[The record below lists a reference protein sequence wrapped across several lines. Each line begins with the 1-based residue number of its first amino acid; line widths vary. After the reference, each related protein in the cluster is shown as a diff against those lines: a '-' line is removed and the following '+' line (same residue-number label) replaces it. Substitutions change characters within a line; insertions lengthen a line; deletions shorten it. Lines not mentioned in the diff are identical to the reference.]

1 MHGWWKNQTTTSV
14 NGFLGLSSKLHTG
27 CALIVNNCP
36 NLKNVAVECL
46 SVPNNPVL
54 SHHISS
60 QFNEEMQ
67 QVNTKFMT
75 MGGLVEQQVA
85 NGIRAL
91 LDTDAN
97 LAIEVQ
103 FQDNIVNRLEIEID
117 EALTLILARR
127 HPAAIDLRMVI
138 AMSKANTD
146 LERIGDEAAKIARI
160 AQNLCEEGNSPRGY
174 METRHIGNQV
184 RVMIHD
190 ALDAFAR
197 LDIDQAL
204 RVLLA
209 DADIDREYQSATR
222 TLMTYMIEDPR
233 HISRVINVLWVL
245 RSLERIGDH
254 ARNISEQVIYIVK
267 GLDVRH
273 SSVEE
278 IEEKVQER

>member
-1 MHGWWKNQTTTSV
+1 MLLVETI
-14 NGFLGLSSKLHTG
+14 
-27 CALIVNNCP
+27 AL
-36 NLKNVAVECL
+36 
-46 SVPNNPVL
+46 PNNPVL
-54 SHHISS
+54 NHHISS
-60 QFNEEMQ
+60 QFNEELQ
-67 QVNTKFMT
+67 DVHTKFMT

-85 NGIRAL
+85 NAIHAL
-91 LDTDAN
+91 LDTDASM
-97 LAIEVQ
+97 AIDVQ
-103 FQDNIVNRLEIEID
+103 FQDNAVNRMETEID

-146 LERIGDEAAKIARI
+146 LERIGDEARKLPVLPKAYVK
-160 AQNLCEEGNSPRGY
+160 EGGSPRGY

-197 LDIDQAL
+197 LDVDQAL

-233 HISRVINVLWVL
+233 HITRVMNVLV
-245 RSLERIGDH
+245 G
-254 ARNISEQVIYIVK
+254 AAFT
-267 GLDVRH
+267 
-273 SSVEE
+273 
-278 IEEKVQER
+278 

>member
-1 MHGWWKNQTTTSV
+1 M
-14 NGFLGLSSKLHTG
+14 
-27 CALIVNNCP
+27 
-36 NLKNVAVECL
+36 
-46 SVPNNPVL
+46 L

-60 QFNEEMQ
+60 QFNEDLQ
-67 QVNTKFMT
+67 DVNTKFMT

-85 NGIRAL
+85 NSIHAL
-91 LDTDAN
+91 LDTDAA
-97 LAIEVQ
+97 LAVEVQ
-103 FQDNIVNRLEIEID
+103 FQDNAVNRMETEID

-160 AQNLCEEGNSPRGY
+160 AQNLCEEGGSPRGY

-197 LDIDQAL
+197 LDVDQAL

-233 HISRVINVLWVL
+233 HISRVINVMWVL

-254 ARNISEQVIYIVK
+254 ARNISEQVIYMVK
-267 GLDVRH
+267 GFDVRH
-273 SSVEE
+273 TSVKE

>member
-1 MHGWWKNQTTTSV
+1 
-14 NGFLGLSSKLHTG
+14 
-27 CALIVNNCP
+27 
-36 NLKNVAVECL
+36 
-46 SVPNNPVL
+46 VL

-60 QFNEEMQ
+60 QFNEELQ
-67 QVNTKFMT
+67 DVNTKFMT
-75 MGGLVEQQVA
+75 MGGMVEQQVA
-85 NGIRAL
+85 NAIHAL
-91 LDTDAN
+91 LDTDA
-97 LAIEVQ
+97 AMAVEVQ
-103 FQDNIVNRLEIEID
+103 FQDNTVNRLESEID

-127 HPAAIDLRMVI
+127 HPAAIDLRMVL

-146 LERIGDEAAKIARI
+146 LERIGDEASKIARI
-160 AQNLCEEGNSPRGY
+160 AQTLCEEGGSPRGY

-197 LDIDQAL
+197 LDVDQAL
-204 RVLLA
+204 RVMQA

-254 ARNISEQVIYIVK
+254 ARNISEQVIYMVK

-278 IEEKVQER
+278 IEQKFQR

>member
-1 MHGWWKNQTTTSV
+1 MSPT
-14 NGFLGLSSKLHTG
+14 
-27 CALIVNNCP
+27 
-36 NLKNVAVECL
+36 
-46 SVPNNPVL
+46 NPVL
-54 SHHISS
+54 NHHISS
-60 QFNEEMQ
+60 QFNEELQ
-67 QVNTKFMT
+67 AVNTKFMT
-75 MGGLVEQQVA
+75 MGGLVEQQVTNA
-85 NGIRAL
+85 IHAL
-91 LDTDAN
+91 LDTDVNMA
-97 LAIEVQ
+97 LEVQ
-103 FQDNIVNRLEIEID
+103 FKDNEVNKLESEID

-127 HPAAIDLRMVI
+127 HPAASDLRMVI

-160 AQNLCEEGNSPRGY
+160 AQNLCEDGGSPRGY

-184 RVMIHD
+184 RVMIHE

-204 RVLLA
+204 HVLLA

-233 HISRVINVLWVL
+233 HISQVINVLWVL

-254 ARNISEQVIYIVK
+254 ARNISEQVIYMVK

-273 SSVEE
+273 ASLEE
-278 IEEKVQER
+278 IEQKVHKN

>member
-1 MHGWWKNQTTTSV
+1 MS
-14 NGFLGLSSKLHTG
+14 
-27 CALIVNNCP
+27 
-36 NLKNVAVECL
+36 
-46 SVPNNPVL
+46 PNNPVL
-54 SHHISS
+54 SPHISS
-60 QFNEEMQ
+60 QFNEEVQ
-67 QVNTKFMT
+67 DVNTKFMT
-75 MGGLVEQQVA
+75 MGGMVEQQVA
-85 NGIRAL
+85 NAIHAL
-91 LDTDAN
+91 LDTDA
-97 LAIEVQ
+97 AMAVDVQ
-103 FQDNIVNRLEIEID
+103 FQDNTVNRLESEID

-127 HPAAIDLRMVI
+127 HPAAIDLRMVL

-146 LERIGDEAAKIARI
+146 LERIGDEASKIARI
-160 AQNLCEEGNSPRGY
+160 AQTLCEEGGSPRGY

-197 LDIDQAL
+197 LDVDQAL
-204 RVLLA
+204 RVMQA

-254 ARNISEQVIYIVK
+254 ARNISEQVIYMVK

-278 IEEKVQER
+278 IEQKFQR

>member
-1 MHGWWKNQTTTSV
+1 
-14 NGFLGLSSKLHTG
+14 LSL
-27 CALIVNNCP
+27 
-36 NLKNVAVECL
+36 
-46 SVPNNPVL
+46 NNPIL
-54 SHHISS
+54 NHHISS
-60 QFNEEMQ
+60 QFNEELQ
-67 QVNTKFMT
+67 DVNTKFMT
-75 MGGLVEQQVA
+75 MGGFVEQQVA
-85 NGIRAL
+85 NAIHAL
-91 LDTDAN
+91 LDTNAD
-97 LAIEVQ
+97 LAIDVQ
-103 FQDNIVNRLEIEID
+103 IQDAVINRFETEID

-146 LERIGDEAAKIARI
+146 LERIGDEASKIARI
-160 AQNLCEEGNSPRGY
+160 AQNLCEEGGSPRGY

-197 LDIDQAL
+197 LDVDQAL

-222 TLMTYMIEDPR
+222 TLMTYMMEDPR
-233 HISRVINVLWVL
+233 HISRVINVMWVL

-254 ARNISEQVIYIVK
+254 ARNISEQVIYMVK

-273 SSVEE
+273 TSVKE
-278 IEEKVQER
+278 IEEKVQK

>member
-1 MHGWWKNQTTTSV
+1 MIT
-14 NGFLGLSSKLHTG
+14 LSPT
-27 CALIVNNCP
+27 
-36 NLKNVAVECL
+36 
-46 SVPNNPVL
+46 NPVL
-54 SHHISS
+54 NHHISS
-60 QFNEEMQ
+60 QFNEDLQ
-67 QVNTKFMT
+67 AVNTKFMT
-75 MGGLVEQQVA
+75 MGGLVEQQVTNA
-85 NGIRAL
+85 IHAL
-91 LDTDAN
+91 LDTDVNMA
-97 LAIEVQ
+97 LEVQ
-103 FQDNIVNRLEIEID
+103 FKDNAVNKLESEID

-127 HPAAIDLRMVI
+127 HPAASDLRMVI

-160 AQNLCEEGNSPRGY
+160 AQNLCEEGGSPRGY

-184 RVMIHD
+184 RVMIHE

-204 RVLLA
+204 HVLLA

-254 ARNISEQVIYIVK
+254 ARNISEQVIYMVK

-273 SSVEE
+273 TSVEE
-278 IEEKVQER
+278 IEEKVQGGH

>member
-1 MHGWWKNQTTTSV
+1 MSP
-14 NGFLGLSSKLHTG
+14 S
-27 CALIVNNCP
+27 
-36 NLKNVAVECL
+36 
-46 SVPNNPVL
+46 NPVL

-60 QFNEEMQ
+60 QFNEDLQ
-67 QVNTKFMT
+67 DVHTKFMT

-85 NGIRAL
+85 NAIHAL

-97 LAIEVQ
+97 LAIDVQ
-103 FQDNIVNRLEIEID
+103 FKDNTVNQLERDID
-117 EALTLILARR
+117 EGLTLILARR

-138 AMSKANTD
+138 AMSKANTF

-160 AQNLCEEGNSPRGY
+160 VQILCEEGQSPRGY

-197 LDIDQAL
+197 LDVDQAL
-204 RVLLA
+204 KVVMA
-209 DADIDREYQSATR
+209 DVDIDREYQSATR

-233 HISRVINVLWVL
+233 HISRVINVMWVL

-254 ARNISEQVIYIVK
+254 ARNISEQVIYMAK
-267 GLDVRH
+267 GMDVRH
-273 SSVEE
+273 TSIEE
-278 IEEKVQER
+278 IEQKVNQK

>member
-1 MHGWWKNQTTTSV
+1 M
-14 NGFLGLSSKLHTG
+14 
-27 CALIVNNCP
+27 CP
-36 NLKNVAVECL
+36 H
-46 SVPNNPVL
+46 NPVL
-54 SHHISS
+54 NHHISS
-60 QFNEEMQ
+60 QFNEDLQ
-67 QVNTKFMT
+67 GVNTKFMT

-85 NGIRAL
+85 SAIHAL
-91 LDTDAN
+91 LDTDATM
-97 LAIEVQ
+97 AIDVQ
-103 FQDNIVNRLEIEID
+103 FQDNAVNRLESEID

-127 HPAAIDLRMVI
+127 HPAASDLRMVI

-160 AQNLCEEGNSPRGY
+160 AQNLCEEGGSPRGY

-197 LDIDQAL
+197 LDVEQAL

-233 HISRVINVLWVL
+233 HISRVLNVMWVL

-254 ARNISEQVIYIVK
+254 ARNISEQVIYMVK

-273 SSVEE
+273 RSVEE
-278 IEEKVQER
+278 IEESVHQQR

>member
-1 MHGWWKNQTTTSV
+1 MLRLI
-14 NGFLGLSSKLHTG
+14 FFIRLSYIFHNCCDLIDSKLIFVRRCVGVLT
-27 CALIVNNCP
+27 
-36 NLKNVAVECL
+36 L
-46 SVPNNPVL
+46 SPNNPVL

-60 QFNEEMQ
+60 QFNEDMQ
-67 QVNTKFMT
+67 GVSTKFMS

-85 NGIRAL
+85 NAIRAL

-97 LAIEVQ
+97 LAIDVQ
-103 FQDNIVNRLEIEID
+103 FQDNVVNQHERDID

-146 LERIGDEAAKIARI
+146 LERIGDEALKIANI
-160 AQNLCEEGNSPRGY
+160 AQSLCEEGGSPRGF

-184 RVMIHD
+184 RVMIHE

-197 LDIDQAL
+197 LDAEQAL
-204 RVLLA
+204 KVLLA

-233 HISRVINVLWVL
+233 YISRVLSVLWVL

-254 ARNISEQVIYIVK
+254 ARNIAEQVIYIVK

-273 SSVEE
+273 TSVDE
-278 IEEKVQER
+278 IEQRVHSR

>member
-1 MHGWWKNQTTTSV
+1 
-14 NGFLGLSSKLHTG
+14 
-27 CALIVNNCP
+27 
-36 NLKNVAVECL
+36 
-46 SVPNNPVL
+46 VL

-60 QFNEEMQ
+60 QFNEELQ
-67 QVNTKFMT
+67 DVNTKFMT
-75 MGGLVEQQVA
+75 MGGMVEQQVA
-85 NGIRAL
+85 NAIHAL
-91 LDTDAN
+91 LDTDA
-97 LAIEVQ
+97 AMAVDVQ
-103 FQDNIVNRLEIEID
+103 FQDNTVNRLESEID

-127 HPAAIDLRMVI
+127 HPAAIDLRMVL

-146 LERIGDEAAKIARI
+146 LERIGDESSKIARI
-160 AQNLCEEGNSPRGY
+160 AQTLCEEGGSPRGY

-197 LDIDQAL
+197 LDVDQAL
-204 RVLLA
+204 RVMQA

-254 ARNISEQVIYIVK
+254 ARNISEQVIYMVK

-278 IEEKVQER
+278 IEQKFQR

>member
-1 MHGWWKNQTTTSV
+1 MLNHFISAPSCWR
-14 NGFLGLSSKLHTG
+14 LPLSPS
-27 CALIVNNCP
+27 
-36 NLKNVAVECL
+36 
-46 SVPNNPVL
+46 NPVL

-60 QFNEEMQ
+60 QFNEDLQ
-67 QVNTKFMT
+67 DVNTKFMT

-85 NGIRAL
+85 NAIHSL

-97 LAIEVQ
+97 LAIDVQ
-103 FQDNIVNRLEIEID
+103 FKDNAVNQYERDID
-117 EALTLILARR
+117 EGLTLILARR

-160 AQNLCEEGNSPRGY
+160 AQNLCEEGGSPRGY

-197 LDIDQAL
+197 LDADQAL

-233 HISRVINVLWVL
+233 QIARVINVMWVL

-254 ARNISEQVIYIVK
+254 ARNIAEQVIYMAK
-267 GLDVRH
+267 GFDARH
-273 SSVEE
+273 TKIEE
-278 IEEKVQER
+278 IEAKVHEK